1 MVQIVE
7 NARRLPL
14 GRPMPRLR
22 ATIMRPPTTDCVTPS
37 SPIYLYNRQIR
48 TPRIFSRRYPT
59 GLALRKSEEA
69 WSLPTT
75 GR

>member
-7 NARRLPL
+7 NARRC
-14 GRPMPRLR
+14 RSAAMPRLR

-59 GLALRKSEEA
+59 GLALTKSEEA